1 VDAIGPGKDTDDV
14 VGSLKLHEA
23 YDILEAM
30 KRIVDE
36 DNGERARTILEAH
49 PQLVIALLQIQVRR
63 PTSNCLLS
71 SLDLFR
77 ND

>member
-1 VDAIGPGKDTDDV
+1 
-14 VGSLKLHEA
+14 LHEA

-49 PQLVIALLQIQVRR
+49 PQLVIALLQIQARR
-63 PTSNCLLS
+63 VFFPIS
-71 SLDLFR
+71 STI
-77 ND
+77 